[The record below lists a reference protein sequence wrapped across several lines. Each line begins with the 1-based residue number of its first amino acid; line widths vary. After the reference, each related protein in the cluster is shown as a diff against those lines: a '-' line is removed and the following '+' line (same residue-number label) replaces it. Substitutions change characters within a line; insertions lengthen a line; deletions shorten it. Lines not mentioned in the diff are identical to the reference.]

1 MAEGMKDSGVEWIGK
16 IPADW
21 SIGKFGYCAKVQYGF
36 PADSDYF
43 NTDGRGIPLVRIR
56 DITSGT
62 IETWYSGQYPD
73 SSLINRGDILVGMY
87 GNFNVREWE
96 GPTALLNQ
104 RCCVVSGGKRLR
116 TDYLKYCLP
125 ESLRLRNELTM
136 STTVKHLLAGDI
148 EHQWMPLPSL
158 EEQERI
164 TSFLRDLIN
173 PIEATMTTLEEQ
185 VDVLER
191 YRKSLIHE
199 AVTKGLDRSAPMR
212 PSGIDWIGD
221 IPEGWAVKK
230 LKHLTKSFESGTS
243 VRAAAYPAEP
253 DEKGVLSLSAVFGG
267 VFNPSANKTVDDDE
281 LSRVSCPVKGGSLLV
296 SRCNTSE
303 WVGLPAYVDK
313 DYPNLYLPDKLWQ
326 IGCGSTEF
334 NRFIWYALQSKSARE
349 YCAVMSVGSS
359 DSMQNIASADLLNM
373 YIALP
378 ATQEDRN
385 VIVAYL
391 DEKCTKIDSLLAAKR
406 EQIDILK
413 KRRQSLIYEHVT
425 GKRRVGEEV

>member
-1 MAEGMKDSGVEWIGK
+1 M
-16 IPADW
+16 
-21 SIGKFGYCAKVQYGF
+21 
-36 PADSDYF
+36 
-43 NTDGRGIPLVRIR
+43 DG
-56 DITSGT
+56 D
-62 IETWYSGQYPD
+62 
-73 SSLINRGDILVGMY
+73 
-87 GNFNVREWE
+87 FNVREWE

-199 AVTKGLDRSAPMR
+199 AVTKGLDRSVPMC

-413 KRRQSLIYEHVT
+413 KRRQSLIYEYVT

>member
-1 MAEGMKDSGVEWIGK
+1 
-16 IPADW
+16 
-21 SIGKFGYCAKVQYGF
+21 
-36 PADSDYF
+36 
-43 NTDGRGIPLVRIR
+43 
-56 DITSGT
+56 
-62 IETWYSGQYPD
+62 
-73 SSLINRGDILVGMY
+73 
-87 GNFNVREWE
+87 
-96 GPTALLNQ
+96 
-104 RCCVVSGGKRLR
+104 
-116 TDYLKYCLP
+116 
-125 ESLRLRNELTM
+125 
-136 STTVKHLLAGDI
+136 
-148 EHQWMPLPSL
+148 
-158 EEQERI
+158 
-164 TSFLRDLIN
+164 
-173 PIEATMTTLEEQ
+173 MTTLEEQ

-199 AVTKGLDRSAPMR
+199 AVTKGLCRSVPMR

-243 VRAAAYPAEP
+243 VRAAANPAEP
-253 DEKGVLSLSAVFGG
+253 NEKGVLSLSAVFGG
-267 VFNPSANKTVDDDE
+267 FFNPRANKTVDGDE

-326 IGCGSTEF
+326 IDCGSTEL

-359 DSMQNIASADLLNM
+359 NSMQNIASSDLLNM

-378 ATQEDRN
+378 ATQEERN
-385 VIVAYL
+385 AIVAYL
-391 DEKCTKIDSLLAAKR
+391 DEKCARIDSLLAAKR

-413 KRRQSLIYEHVT
+413 KRRQSLIYEYVT
-425 GKRRVGEEV
+425 GKRRVSKEA